1 MTTAAVHTEPIRAP
15 FPLRLGT
22 SDEAFATARR
32 ALEDAG
38 FTESGVCGRASAPSM
53 YEFRRLSEG
62 RARGDARDALDA
74 LIHLFLDTEPL
85 DDAGARAAMPE
96 PLLASLA
103 ALGLVERGG
112 DGAWRATALLYPTQ
126 GLFIASDLD
135 HPAVPGGFVAEDAVY
150 PAITSNTAT
159 FLEGLPRTRC
169 ERFLEMCGG
178 TGIAALAN
186 AGLAAEA
193 WTADITERATRFAEF
208 NARLNGLGNVRAVC
222 GDLWEPVRGRTFD
235 RIVAHPPYVAEPERM
250 LIFRDGGP
258 DGELITRGLLAGLPE
273 VLEPGGRFYCTCI
286 ATDRTDAPLERRLR
300 TMIGEREAEFDIV
313 LLERTGFHPSEYY
326 CRLAAWGKIPFAEA
340 EQRHLAYRALGVER
354 MVYCTFVVQRHA
366 HARAPFTL
374 RKRAGAARVRE
385 GDAIEWLLAWE
396 TANAE
401 RDLTPALL
409 DARPIAAPGVLLR
422 TEQHLFEGA
431 FRVHGCALRTETP
444 FLETTDCSLDAAAFL
459 ARCDGTL
466 TLREHAERLA
476 GEGLVNAG
484 DPEALGALTSLVRG
498 LVGAGCV
505 DLDIFRAPR

>member
-1 MTTAAVHTEPIRAP
+1 MTTATIVHTEPIRAD
-15 FPLRLGT
+15 FPLRLAAG
-22 SDEAFATARR
+22 DETFATLRR
-32 ALEDAG
+32 ALADAA
-38 FTESGVCGRASAPSM
+38 FTESGVCERANAPSM
-53 YEFRRLSEG
+53 YEFRRLTEG
-62 RARGDARDALDA
+62 RVRGEARDALDA

-85 DDAGARAAMPE
+85 GDAEARAAMPE
-96 PLLASLA
+96 ALLASLVT
-103 ALGLVERGG
+103 LGLVARSE

-126 GLFIASDLD
+126 GLFVASDLD
-135 HPAVPGGFVAEDAVY
+135 HPASPGGFVAEDAVY

-208 NARLNGLGNVRAVC
+208 NARLNGLANVHAVC

-235 RIVAHPPYVAEPERM
+235 RIVAHPPYVAEPERI

-258 DGELITRGLLAGLPE
+258 DGELITRGLLAGLPDF
-273 VLEPGGRFYCTCI
+273 LEPGGRFYCTCI
-286 ATDRTDAPLERRLR
+286 ATDRVGAPLEQRIR
-300 TMIGEREAEFDIV
+300 TMIGERGREFDVV
-313 LLERTGFHPSEYY
+313 LLERNGFHPSEYF
-326 CRLAAWGKIPFAEA
+326 CRLAAGGKIPFAEA

-354 MVYCTFVVQRHA
+354 MVYGTFVVQRHA
-366 HARAPFTL
+366 ASRAPFTL
-374 RKRAGAARVRE
+374 RRRAGRVRE
-385 GDAIEWLLAWE
+385 GDALEWLLAWE

-401 RDLTPALL
+401 RDLVPALL
-409 DARPIAAPGVLLR
+409 DARPIAAPGLVLR

-444 FLETTDCSLDAAAFL
+444 FVETTDCSLDAAAFL

-466 TLREHAERLA
+466 TIREHAHRLA
-476 GEGLVNAG
+476 EEGLVRAE
-484 DPEALGALTSLVRG
+484 DPEALGALAGLVRG
-498 LVGAGCV
+498 LVSAGCV